1 MNSRRF
7 RLRSALAVIMT
18 VLVLVPTAI
27 LFGRVWQDNSDRHAS
42 TAREQNGVE
51 YLTALAPLINSLV
64 EYESSAVQGVADAP
78 DSLKTA
84 IAKVTDVDNRL
95 GDDLKTR
102 DRWTGLQDKISKLAK
117 VPGGQLAVF
126 QAHSEVLDLTVALYD
141 TVRRNSE
148 LNRDPDN
155 DLSNLQQAVA
165 VDMPSA
171 VQHTNEMGDLAN
183 IQQTHKGAITV
194 QFGEAVLAVQNAVG
208 NLTDD
213 LQAAVE
219 DTKSQTLSG
228 SLVTTLDQFRR
239 GIESMNRGANIGGD
253 PNIATIAVAQ
263 SSLQTALNSL
273 AGVTLREMGKLLDD
287 RQSTINYRRTEA
299 IVLGLIAVALVLGA
313 LIWPATVRRRET
325 ASAPVAQPTGDTT
338 RDIVAASRPA
348 GYGPGAGAGLPSAG
362 SVPGGTPGP
371 YDQLPAYGDGNPTRR
386 ERSGAVR

>member
-7 RLRSALAVIMT
+7 RLRSALAVILT

-42 TAREQNGVE
+42 TALEQNGVE

-95 GDDLKTR
+95 GDDLKTK

-171 VQHTNEMGDLAN
+171 VQHTNQMGDLAN
-183 IQQTHKGAITV
+183 IQQTHKGPIIV
-194 QFGEAVLAVQNAVG
+194 QFGEEVLAVQNAVG

-239 GIESMNRGANIGGD
+239 GVESMNRGANLGGE
-253 PNIATIAVAQ
+253 PNIATVAVAQ

-287 RQSTINYRRTEA
+287 RQSTLNYRRTEA
-299 IVLGLIAVALVLGA
+299 IVLGLLAIALVLGA
-313 LIWPATVRRRET
+313 LIWPAAARRRET
-325 ASAPVAQPTGDTT
+325 PGTPATPPGETT
-338 RDIVAASRPA
+338 RDIVASSRGL
-348 GYGPGAGAGLPSAG
+348 GYGPGAGVPTAG
-362 SVPGGTPGP
+362 SAPGP
-371 YDQLPAYGDGNPTRR
+371 YDQLPAYGEANPTRR
-386 ERSGAVR
+386 ERSGAIR

>member
-1 MNSRRF
+1 MNSRRS

-42 TAREQNGVE
+42 TALELKGVE

-64 EYESSAVQGVADAP
+64 EYESSAVQGVGAAP
-78 DSLKTA
+78 DSLKPA
-84 IAKVTDVDNRL
+84 MAKVSDVDNRL
-95 GDDLKTR
+95 GDDLKTK
-102 DRWTGLQDKISKLAK
+102 DRWAGLQDKINKLAK
-117 VPGGQLAVF
+117 VPGGQLPVF
-126 QAHSEVLDLTVALYD
+126 QAHSEALDLVVALYD
-141 TVRRNSE
+141 AVRRNSE

-155 DLSNLQQAVA
+155 DMSNLQQAVA

-171 VQHTNEMGDLAN
+171 VQHTNQMGTLAN
-183 IQQTHKGAITV
+183 LQQNHRGPITV
-194 QFGEAVLAVQNAVG
+194 QFGEEVIAVQNAVN

-239 GIESMNRGANIGGD
+239 SVESMNRGANLGGE

-273 AGVTLREMGKLLDD
+273 AGVTLREMQKLLDD
-287 RQSTINYRRTEA
+287 RQSTLNYRRTEA
-299 IVLGLIAVALVLGA
+299 IVLGLLAIALVLGA
-313 LIWPATVRRRET
+313 LVWPAAARRRET
-325 ASAPVAQPTGDTT
+325 PDVPATPTSETT
-338 RDIVAASRPA
+338 RDIVASSRGV
-348 GYGPGAGAGLPSAG
+348 GYGPGAGVPTAG
-362 SVPGGTPGP
+362 SAPGP
-371 YDQLPAYGDGNPTRR
+371 SDQLPAYGEANPTRR
-386 ERSGAVR
+386 ERSGALR